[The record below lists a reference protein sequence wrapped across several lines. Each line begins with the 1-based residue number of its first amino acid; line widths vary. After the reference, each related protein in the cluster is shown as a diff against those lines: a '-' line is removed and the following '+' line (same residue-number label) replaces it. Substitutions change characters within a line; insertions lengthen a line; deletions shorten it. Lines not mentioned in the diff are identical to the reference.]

1 MMADVALLATVT
13 RSNLSPDPGVL
24 DLNDETSYVL
34 GRRVEVGS
42 VTWEKSTVT
51 SPFVHGRFVVN
62 ERMGAAEAGIEVYVL
77 GSDHTQVMNRVGTLL
92 EAFTEQHEYVLRLV
106 VDSVVHEWLCER
118 ADFEVGYMTET
129 IAARHV
135 PVRLSFYRRPVPVSG
150 VL

>member
-1 MMADVALLATVT
+1 MADVALLASVT

-24 DLNDETSYVL
+24 DLNDEVNYTV
-34 GRRVEVGS
+34 GRRVEVGA
-42 VTWEKSTVT
+42 VTWNKSTVT

-62 ERMGAAEAGIEVYVL
+62 ERMDAAEAGIEVYAA
-77 GSDHTQVMNRVGTLL
+77 GTSHTNVMGKIDTLL

-129 IAARHV
+129 IAARLI

-150 VL
+150 IL